1 MEKIIQKNWAQ
12 SSKVN
17 DPFVILP
24 FLLKQTSDT
33 IINAIELELAGHNVS
48 IPQARIL
55 YFLAKENRPV
65 TILEISKWVFRELNS
80 VTFIINK
87 MEKEGLVSKFSQPG
101 ERKAYISLT
110 EKGADLFYN
119 HITENAQYLIFGVL
133 TQAEREEFEANLIK
147 LLRKAQNALGIDFKP
162 SFLP

>member
-1 MEKIIQKNWAQ
+1 MEKIIQKNRAQ
-12 SSKVN
+12 FSKVN

-55 YFLAKENRPV
+55 YFLARENRPV

-110 EKGADLFYN
+110 DKGADLFYN